1 MIPNNYWLYLQILFF
16 LFITPGS
23 PRIVMCSYT
32 MTYGLKKS
40 AWTAIGDIS
49 ANSLQLL
56 LVVLGFGLI
65 VKENPFLLLTLK
77 WMGVGYLLYLA
88 YDLYK
93 SKVEIISPSRAIIY
107 LPEREIPAIIGQG
120 GKRIH
125 NIEDQLGIKLTI
137 KPLETK
143 KEPTKFNSSETKK
156 YITFEFSK
164 SLSKKSAEFNLED
177 SFLFSAIVSNRGEIK
192 IHKKSE
198 IGRKIIDAIDTNKKL
213 EILI

>member
-65 VKENPFLLLTLK
+65 VKENPFVLLTLK

-93 SKVEIISPSRAIIY
+93 SKVEIISSNKVIKKNILTFFKDGFLVAGLSPKAWIFFGVIFIQFLDYNLSSTYFIIQLLILWLSY
-107 LPEREIPAIIGQG
+107 IILDFITLILYGVIAE
-120 GKRIH
+120 KISIWLKS
-125 NIEDQLGIKLTI
+125 NPKTI
-137 KPLETK
+137 
-143 KEPTKFNSSETKK
+143 
-156 YITFEFSK
+156 
-164 SLSKKSAEFNLED
+164 NLI
-177 SFLFSAIVSNRGEIK
+177 SAIAL
-192 IHKKSE
+192 
-198 IGRKIIDAIDTNKKL
+198 IIIALFIVL
-213 EILI
+213 FQ

>member
-23 PRIVMCSYT
+23 PRIVICSYT
-32 MTYGLKKS
+32 ITYGLKKS

-65 VKENPFLLLTLK
+65 VKENPFVFLTLK

-93 SKVEIISPSRAIIY
+93 SKVEIISSNKVIKKNILSFFKDGFLVAGLSPKAWIFFGVIFIQFLDYNLSSTYFIIQLLILWLSY
-107 LPEREIPAIIGQG
+107 IILDFITLILYGVIAE
-120 GKRIH
+120 KISIWLKS
-125 NIEDQLGIKLTI
+125 NPKTI
-137 KPLETK
+137 
-143 KEPTKFNSSETKK
+143 
-156 YITFEFSK
+156 
-164 SLSKKSAEFNLED
+164 NLI
-177 SFLFSAIVSNRGEIK
+177 SAIAL
-192 IHKKSE
+192 
-198 IGRKIIDAIDTNKKL
+198 IIIALFIVL
-213 EILI
+213 FQ

>member
-23 PRIVMCSYT
+23 PRIVICSYT

-65 VKENPFLLLTLK
+65 VKENPFVFLTLK

-93 SKVEIISPSRAIIY
+93 SKVEIISSNKVIKKNILSFFKDGFLVAGLSPKAWIFFGVIFIQFLDYNLSSTYFIIQLLILWLSY
-107 LPEREIPAIIGQG
+107 IILDFITLILYGVIA
-120 GKRIH
+120 KKISIWLKS
-125 NIEDQLGIKLTI
+125 NPKTI
-137 KPLETK
+137 
-143 KEPTKFNSSETKK
+143 
-156 YITFEFSK
+156 
-164 SLSKKSAEFNLED
+164 NLI
-177 SFLFSAIVSNRGEIK
+177 SAIAL
-192 IHKKSE
+192 
-198 IGRKIIDAIDTNKKL
+198 IIIALFIVL
-213 EILI
+213 FQ

>member
-93 SKVEIISPSRAIIY
+93 SKVEIISNTKVIKKNILSFFKDGFLVAGLSPKAWIFFGVIFIQFLDYNLSSTYFIIQLLILWLSY
-107 LPEREIPAIIGQG
+107 IILDFITLILYGVIAE
-120 GKRIH
+120 KISIWLKS
-125 NIEDQLGIKLTI
+125 NPKTI
-137 KPLETK
+137 
-143 KEPTKFNSSETKK
+143 
-156 YITFEFSK
+156 
-164 SLSKKSAEFNLED
+164 NLI
-177 SFLFSAIVSNRGEIK
+177 SAIAL
-192 IHKKSE
+192 
-198 IGRKIIDAIDTNKKL
+198 IIIALFIVL
-213 EILI
+213 FQ

>member
-65 VKENPFLLLTLK
+65 VKENPFLLITLK
-77 WMGVGYLLYLA
+77 WIGVGYLLYLA

-93 SKVEIISPSRAIIY
+93 SKVEIISSNKVIKKNILSFFKDGFLVAGLSPKAWIFFGVIFIQFLDYNLSSTYFIIQLLILWLSY
-107 LPEREIPAIIGQG
+107 IILDFITLILYGVIAE
-120 GKRIH
+120 KISIWLKS
-125 NIEDQLGIKLTI
+125 NPKTI
-137 KPLETK
+137 
-143 KEPTKFNSSETKK
+143 
-156 YITFEFSK
+156 
-164 SLSKKSAEFNLED
+164 NLI
-177 SFLFSAIVSNRGEIK
+177 SAIAL
-192 IHKKSE
+192 
-198 IGRKIIDAIDTNKKL
+198 IIIALFIAFFQ
-213 EILI
+213 

>member
-23 PRIVMCSYT
+23 PRIVICSYT

-65 VKENPFLLLTLK
+65 VKENPFVFLTLK

-93 SKVEIISPSRAIIY
+93 SKVEIISSNKVIKKNILSFFKDGFLVAGLSPKAWIFFGVIFIQFLDYNLSSTYFIIQLLILWLSY
-107 LPEREIPAIIGQG
+107 IILDFITLILYGVIAE
-120 GKRIH
+120 KISIWLKS
-125 NIEDQLGIKLTI
+125 NPKTI
-137 KPLETK
+137 
-143 KEPTKFNSSETKK
+143 
-156 YITFEFSK
+156 
-164 SLSKKSAEFNLED
+164 NLI
-177 SFLFSAIVSNRGEIK
+177 SAISL
-192 IHKKSE
+192 
-198 IGRKIIDAIDTNKKL
+198 IIIALFIVL
-213 EILI
+213 FQ

>member
-65 VKENPFLLLTLK
+65 VKENPFVLLTLK
-77 WMGVGYLLYLA
+77 WIGVSYLLYLA

-93 SKVEIISPSRAIIY
+93 SKVEIISSNKVIKKNILSFFKDGFLVAGLSPKAWIFFGVIFIQFLDYNLSSTYFIIQLLILWLSY
-107 LPEREIPAIIGQG
+107 IILDFITLILYGVIAE
-120 GKRIH
+120 KISIWLKS
-125 NIEDQLGIKLTI
+125 NPKTI
-137 KPLETK
+137 
-143 KEPTKFNSSETKK
+143 
-156 YITFEFSK
+156 
-164 SLSKKSAEFNLED
+164 NLI
-177 SFLFSAIVSNRGEIK
+177 SAIAL
-192 IHKKSE
+192 
-198 IGRKIIDAIDTNKKL
+198 IIIALFIVL
-213 EILI
+213 FQ

>member
-65 VKENPFLLLTLK
+65 VKENPFVLLTLK

-93 SKVEIISPSRAIIY
+93 SKVEIISSNKVIKKNILSFFKDGFLVAGLSPKAWIFFGVIFIQFLDYNLSSTYFIIQLLILWLSY
-107 LPEREIPAIIGQG
+107 IILDF
-120 GKRIH
+120 ITL
-125 NIEDQLGIKLTI
+125 ILYGIIAEKISIWLKSNPKTI
-137 KPLETK
+137 
-143 KEPTKFNSSETKK
+143 
-156 YITFEFSK
+156 
-164 SLSKKSAEFNLED
+164 NLI
-177 SFLFSAIVSNRGEIK
+177 SAIAL
-192 IHKKSE
+192 
-198 IGRKIIDAIDTNKKL
+198 IIIALFIVL
-213 EILI
+213 FQ

>member
-65 VKENPFLLLTLK
+65 VKENPFVFLTLK

-93 SKVEIISPSRAIIY
+93 SKVEIISSNKVIKKNILSFFKDGFLVAGLSPKAWIFFGVIFIQFLDYNLSSTYFIIQLLILWLSY
-107 LPEREIPAIIGQG
+107 IILDFITLILYGVIAE
-120 GKRIH
+120 KI
-125 NIEDQLGIKLTI
+125 TI
-137 KPLETK
+137 WL
-143 KEPTKFNSSETKK
+143 
-156 YITFEFSK
+156 K
-164 SLSKKSAEFNLED
+164 SNPKTINLI
-177 SFLFSAIVSNRGEIK
+177 SAIAL
-192 IHKKSE
+192 
-198 IGRKIIDAIDTNKKL
+198 IIIALFIAFFQ
-213 EILI
+213 

>member
-56 LVVLGFGLI
+56 LIVLGFGLI
-65 VKENPFLLLTLK
+65 VKENPFVLLTLK

-93 SKVEIISPSRAIIY
+93 SKVEIISSNKVIKKNILSFFKDGFLVAGLSPKAWIFFGVIFIQFLDYNLSSTYFIIQLLILWLSY
-107 LPEREIPAIIGQG
+107 IILDFITLILYGVIAE
-120 GKRIH
+120 KISIWLKS
-125 NIEDQLGIKLTI
+125 NPKTI
-137 KPLETK
+137 
-143 KEPTKFNSSETKK
+143 
-156 YITFEFSK
+156 
-164 SLSKKSAEFNLED
+164 NLI
-177 SFLFSAIVSNRGEIK
+177 SAIAL
-192 IHKKSE
+192 
-198 IGRKIIDAIDTNKKL
+198 IIIALFIVL
-213 EILI
+213 FQ